1 VFQSSRDQQTKI
13 PAFQYGGNGLEHID
27 QIRNWLKER
36 AAFQVTSY
44 MMHRRVAIAI
54 AIAIAIA
61 KCKTLEPGDNTTPQ
75 QNFEPGHPAQAL
87 AR

>member
-36 AAFQVTSY
+36 TAFRVTSY
-44 MMHRRVAIAI
+44 MMHRQV
-54 AIAIAIA
+54 AIA
-61 KCKTLEPGDNTTPQ
+61 KCKTLEPGDNATPQ